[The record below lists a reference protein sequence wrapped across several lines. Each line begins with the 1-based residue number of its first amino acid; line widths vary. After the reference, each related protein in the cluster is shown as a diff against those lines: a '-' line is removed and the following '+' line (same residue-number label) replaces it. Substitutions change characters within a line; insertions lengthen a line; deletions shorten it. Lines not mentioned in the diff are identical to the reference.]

1 MFVHAGNYPKLTLN
15 QTFNGTVTVAGE
27 AGTTIAGVLFQNAAG
42 LTVRDLTSSVSNT
55 TDSAFY
61 IAGTSHD
68 ITLAHVTAR
77 GGWDGV
83 KVYALAPSNASNIT
97 VRDSDIAGASE
108 DDFHID
114 GVQNMLIEHNF
125 IHDPIDNADHN
136 DGIQSQRHDGLTIT
150 RNTISFASVPPQ
162 VGGPN
167 NGIILSPVPSLG
179 DTCHNTV
186 ISNNLIVH
194 WNAGRPLQV
203 VGSDYTKIVNNT
215 IVDDGQGTGEPSI
228 TLNDQ
233 YPTSGSEYDN
243 LNVEIWNNIVNQV
256 YITPGFASP
265 TFFSN
270 NLITNPQSWMTGT
283 NAIIANPQFVDST
296 TYALSSTS
304 PASGVGLTRSGT
316 PVIDIIGASRST
328 PPDLGARD

>member
-1 MFVHAGNYPKLTLN
+1 M
-15 QTFNGTVTVAGE
+15 
-27 AGTTIAGVLFQNAAG
+27 
-42 LTVRDLTSSVSNT
+42 
-55 TDSAFY
+55 
-61 IAGTSHD
+61 
-68 ITLAHVTAR
+68 
-77 GGWDGV
+77 
-83 KVYALAPSNASNIT
+83 
-97 VRDSDIAGASE
+97 
-108 DDFHID
+108 
-114 GVQNMLIEHNF
+114 
-125 IHDPIDNADHN
+125 
-136 DGIQSQRHDGLTIT
+136 
-150 RNTISFASVPPQ
+150 
-162 VGGPN
+162 
-167 NGIILSPVPSLG
+167 
-179 DTCHNTV
+179 
-186 ISNNLIVH
+186 
-194 WNAGRPLQV
+194 
-203 VGSDYTKIVNNT
+203 
-215 IVDDGQGTGEPSI
+215 
-228 TLNDQ
+228 NDQ